1 MCIYIIL
8 VILFQSVY
16 VQHTTDYYMLVYT
29 SICTWQ
35 IELDPQSLIF
45 LFCHPTQRLHFAHG
59 AKHAVMALSQH
70 STMHVITFMRWALIP
85 RPRSHVR
92 ALCPPVFEFLWTQG
106 GGPQQASKHPL
117 HNGLAECVA
126 NHVSDLPV

>member
-1 MCIYIIL
+1 MVSTQFAMMMIMMSY
-8 VILFQSVY
+8 SVGMKIMMMMMMMTMIMMMMTMMMMM
-16 VQHTTDYYMLVYT
+16 V
-29 SICTWQ
+29 
-35 IELDPQSLIF
+35 
-45 LFCHPTQRLHFAHG
+45 FCHPTQRLHFAHG

-92 ALCPPVFEFLWTQG
+92 ALCPPVLEFLWTQG